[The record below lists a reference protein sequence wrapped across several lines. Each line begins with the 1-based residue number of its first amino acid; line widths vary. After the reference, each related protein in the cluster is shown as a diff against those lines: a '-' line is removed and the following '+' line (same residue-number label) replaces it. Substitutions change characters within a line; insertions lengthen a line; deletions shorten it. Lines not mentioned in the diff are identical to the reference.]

1 MGAERNNP
9 LSAALARKREHGS
22 AGETTGHRLL
32 NHGGLRVTDVVC
44 TSGPRDMP
52 FEEAHSMTSIAIVLS
67 GTFSYRSDHGRAL
80 MTPGS
85 LLIGNSRRCFTCGHD
100 HGEGDR
106 CLAFMFDDALFE
118 RIAADSGVRRT
129 QMAGLRVPFLRST
142 APLIA
147 RAKASLRD
155 PGVLEEVG
163 LDLAQTALRIHE
175 NARTPRF
182 AARDERRVAEVVRH
196 IEGAFAQ
203 PHALLDLAH
212 RAGLSPFHFLRLF
225 RKIAG
230 VSPHQMLLRLRLNA
244 AALQLRTTQEQIT
257 DIAYAVGF
265 EDLSNFI
272 RTFRT
277 EFGTAPSLYRAG
289 QGSKRSPRGSVAR
302 SSGAG

>member
-1 MGAERNNP
+1 MSFDRDNV
-9 LSAALARKREHGS
+9 LSVALARKREHGS

-32 NHGGLRVTDVVC
+32 SRGGLRILDVVC
-44 TSGPRDMP
+44 TSGPHDTP

-67 GTFSYRSDHGRAL
+67 GTFSYRSDYGREL

-129 QMAGLRVPFLRST
+129 QMGGLRVPFLRST

-163 LDLAQTALRIHE
+163 VDLAQTALRIHE
-175 NARTPRF
+175 PARAPKFTT
-182 AARDERRVAEVVRH
+182 RDERRVTEVVRH
-196 IEGAFAQ
+196 IEGTFDQ
-203 PHALLDLAH
+203 PHALLDLAQ
-212 RAGLSPFHFLRLF
+212 RAGLSPFHFLRVF

-230 VSPHQMLLRLRLNA
+230 VSPHQMVLRLRLNA
-244 AALQLRTTQEQIT
+244 AALKLRTTPEPVT
-257 DIAYAVGF
+257 DIAYSVGF

-277 EFGTAPSLYRAG
+277 EFGSAPSNYRAG
-289 QGSKRSPRGSVAR
+289 QGSARSTRGSFSR
-302 SSGAG
+302 

>member
-1 MGAERNNP
+1 MILDRDNA

-32 NHGGLRVTDVVC
+32 NRGGLRILDVVC
-44 TSGPRDMP
+44 TSGPHDTS

-67 GTFSYRSDHGRAL
+67 GTFSYRSDHGRVL

-147 RAKASLRD
+147 GAKASLRD
-155 PGVLEEVG
+155 PGALEEIG
-163 LDLAQTALRIHE
+163 MDLAQTALRLHHE
-175 NARTPRF
+175 SAREPRF
-182 AARDERRVAEVVRH
+182 AARDERRVAEVLRH
-196 IEGAFAQ
+196 LEVTFAQ
-203 PHALLDLAH
+203 PHALLDLAQ
-212 RAGLSPFHFLRLF
+212 RAGLSPFHFLRVF

-230 VSPHQMLLRLRLNA
+230 VSPHQMVLRLRLNA
-244 AALQLRTTQEQIT
+244 AALKLRATPEPIT

-289 QGSKRSPRGSVAR
+289 QGSERSTRGSLSR
-302 SSGAG
+302 

>member
-1 MGAERNNP
+1 MVSDRDNP
-9 LSAALARKREHGS
+9 LAAALARKREQGS
-22 AGETTGHRLL
+22 AGNTVGQRLL
-32 NHGGLRVTDVVC
+32 NRGGLRILDVVC
-44 TSGPRDMP
+44 TSGPHDTP

-67 GTFSYRSDHGRAL
+67 GTFSYRSDDGRAL

-118 RIAADSGVRRT
+118 RIAADTGARRM

-147 RAKASLRD
+147 RAKASLHD
-155 PGVLEEVG
+155 PDALEEVG
-163 LDLAQTALRIHE
+163 VDLAQTALRIHDDVR
-175 NARTPRF
+175 APKF

-196 IEGAFAQ
+196 IEGTFEQ
-203 PHALLDLAH
+203 SHALPDLAQ
-212 RAGLSPFHFLRLF
+212 RAGLSPFHFLRIF

-230 VSPHQMLLRLRLNA
+230 VSPHQMVLRLRLSA
-244 AALQLRTTQEQIT
+244 AALRLRATREPIT

-289 QGSKRSPRGSVAR
+289 HGSDRSTRGSLSR
-302 SSGAG
+302 

>member
-1 MGAERNNP
+1 MVFERDNA

-22 AGETTGHRLL
+22 AGATTGHRLL
-32 NHGGLRVTDVVC
+32 NRGGLRILDVVC
-44 TSGPRDMP
+44 TSGPHDTP

-67 GTFSYRSDHGRAL
+67 GTFSYRSDHGRVL

-106 CLAFMFDDALFE
+106 CIAFMFDDALFE

-163 LDLAQTALRIHE
+163 VDLAQTALRIHHE
-175 NARTPRF
+175 DAREPRF

-196 IEGAFAQ
+196 IEGTFAQ
-203 PHALLDLAH
+203 PHALLDLAQ
-212 RAGLSPFHFLRLF
+212 RAGLSPFHFLRVF

-230 VSPHQMLLRLRLNA
+230 VSPHQMVLRLRLNA
-244 AALQLRTTQEQIT
+244 AALKLRTTPESIT
-257 DIAYAVGF
+257 DIAYSAGF

-289 QGSKRSPRGSVAR
+289 QGSERSTRGALSR
-302 SSGAG
+302 